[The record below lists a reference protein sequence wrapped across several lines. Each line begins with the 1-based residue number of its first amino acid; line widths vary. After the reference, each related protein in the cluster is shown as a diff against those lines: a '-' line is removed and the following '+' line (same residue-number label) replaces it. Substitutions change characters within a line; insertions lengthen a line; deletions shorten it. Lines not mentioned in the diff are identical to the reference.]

1 MDLGAYAQIEDLD
14 ELAKKNDIVVSR
26 CRGYRLMRD
35 EEPVNLNDEEL
46 HHRIELNAIMDLCQ
60 SEWGRSEW
68 TTYNDYT
75 EWRCKYFIENYE
87 FYWNSM
93 KDKPGYK
100 EPQIRWDRLK
110 GKNKRIFITK
120 VKNKLK
126 KYHEQYDVWNKY
138 AGKEDI
144 LYIHARIGG
153 GNWPYY
159 YTEVVGKPWFIEK
172 VDDAYD
178 STYCDIYARL
188 KENTCG
194 S

>member
-1 MDLGAYAQIEDLD
+1 MDLVAYAQIEDLD
-14 ELAKKNDIVVSR
+14 ELVKKNDIVVPR
-26 CRGYRLMRD
+26 CRGYRLMKD
-35 EEPVNLNDEEL
+35 EEPVNLNYNYL
-46 HHRIELNAIMDLCQ
+46 RHNIELSTIVRLCQ

-68 TTYNDYT
+68 VTFNDYT
-75 EWRCKYFIENYE
+75 KRRCEYFIKNYE
-87 FYWNSM
+87 FYWEP

-110 GKNKRIFITK
+110 GKNKRIFITA
-120 VKNKLK
+120 VKNELRR
-126 KYHEQYDVWNKY
+126 YREQYDVWNKY
-138 AGKEDI
+138 SGKENI

-153 GNWPYY
+153 GNWPSY

-188 KENTCG
+188 KENTCE

>member
-1 MDLGAYAQIEDLD
+1 MDLLAYAQIEDLD
-14 ELAKKNDIVVSR
+14 ELVKKNDIVVPR
-26 CRGYRLMRD
+26 LRGYRLMRD
-35 EEPVNLNDEEL
+35 EELVVLNDKEL
-46 HHRIELNAIMDLCQ
+46 RHNIELSTMERLCQ
-60 SEWGRSEW
+60 SAWGRSEW
-68 TTYNDYT
+68 VTFNNYT
-75 EWRCKYFIENYE
+75 KWRCEYFIENYE
-87 FYWNSM
+87 FYWSS

-100 EPQIRWDRLK
+100 EPQIRWDRIK

-120 VKNKLK
+120 VKNELRR
-126 KYHEQYDVWNKY
+126 YHEQYDVWNKY
-138 AGKEDI
+138 AGKGDI

-153 GNWPYY
+153 GNWPSY

-188 KENTCG
+188 KENTCE